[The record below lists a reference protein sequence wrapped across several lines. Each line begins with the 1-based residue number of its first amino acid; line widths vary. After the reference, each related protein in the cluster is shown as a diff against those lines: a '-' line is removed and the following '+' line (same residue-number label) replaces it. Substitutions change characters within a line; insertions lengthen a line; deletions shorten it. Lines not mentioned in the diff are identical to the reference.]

1 LGYFIGGDSG
11 SRTSHNDALKSGAMH
26 QSHYKAGFFELLRER
41 IVATI
46 IGVPETNV

>member
-1 LGYFIGGDSG
+1 M
-11 SRTSHNDALKSGAMH
+11 NKSN
-26 QSHYKAGFFELLRER
+26 YKAGFFELLRER